1 MYILTFSTV
10 SLSQCIPTLVLL
22 LELFLHFEENQFCSL
37 RPRTNYFNLPV
48 CWQGQIYQYCSCFQT
63 NLFFKSFFF
72 QGYDILSSSAHV
84 GDLQTTILV
93 FSLHEE
99 VTADSQNKNIN
110 FSKYWSLFCVFS
122 CRIYVFL
129 EENK

>member
-1 MYILTFSTV
+1 MHTNAGSSSRAFLAFRGKS
-10 SLSQCIPTLVLL
+10 VLL
-22 LELFLHFEENQFCSL
+22 FTTPNIYRKLIISTCVLARSNIVVF
-37 RPRTNYFNLPV
+37 R
-48 CWQGQIYQYCSCFQT
+48 QI
-63 NLFFKSFFF
+63 